1 MNLDPLRSTTSSC
14 CYETKRDFEVLSV
27 RVRGGRNRDVAF
39 YRCRNSF
46 TSISEAREK
55 RRMSWTNRMAR
66 HGSERSLHTLHSIN
80 PVRSSRTVPL
90 ITNSNGNN
98 DNNNSN
104 SMRNHSTSCT
114 ISPIGKTVPD
124 NTDIET
130 ILDDSSDILSTSS
143 NAITDPSSSSNT
155 MVIGSSSSPWD
166 SRIPRPSPSSSLR
179 RSSSMRVRGER
190 LPPASHHHPRP
201 TSTSSASTT
210 SGGATTTST
219 LLGQHHQHHYRHNRH
234 NHLLQQQHQQYPDH
248 RIFPVI
254 TENGTDSPR
263 QRSLSLSLTPA
274 RPRAGYAASGTTPGA
289 DDSDAES
296 VRSYGSACSTAS
308 ACDHASFALNGT
320 TWSGRSR
327 KYVVHCSNH
336 TGDNEQYL
344 TPTQRAARQVR
355 KFQALLKEARKEIED
370 KNREIVRLTKE
381 VVELRL
387 YKASLNSPD
396 ERTDSSDALTVRE
409 NNPFSP
415 ESPCKDLLEDGSF
428 EKVTSPETPDKR
440 VQSDVPSSLADS
452 GHFEDGSVHSKDS
465 VCLPETVPEPSVDP
479 PSNVEPKDGSRS
491 VSVVDS
497 PERDEERRRLVDH
510 YESRIEE
517 MHRRHID
524 EMQELKQK
532 HNDKVESLLNQLSEV
547 NTRYCEVRP
556 SVDAAEARARELE
569 AELEAVKKELDK
581 QRALTTEQ
589 EEKDK
594 QMYLKVHGKDQGAA
608 HTEQTEKIPE
618 HAPQKPSKV
627 TVIGLQ
633 QELTVTKAEL
643 EKIKAM
649 YRSIVEA
656 KYKKDELDVV
666 ITLQFLKSAFY
677 YFLTDK
683 ENHRGHLN
691 AIESILGF
699 TEVEKHNIE
708 KIYGSAR
715 K

>member
-1 MNLDPLRSTTSSC
+1 MN
-14 CYETKRDFEVLSV
+14 
-27 RVRGGRNRDVAF
+27 
-39 YRCRNSF
+39 
-46 TSISEAREK
+46 
-55 RRMSWTNRMAR
+55 WTNRMAR
-66 HGSERSLHTLHSIN
+66 HGSERSLHTLHSMH
-80 PVRSSRTVPL
+80 PVRTS
-90 ITNSNGNN
+90 IIHNNNNNNNNNN
-98 DNNNSN
+98 DSTT
-104 SMRNHSTSCT
+104 MNHSRN
-114 ISPIGKTVPD
+114 IVSPSKAICSSPEID
-124 NTDIET
+124 AL
-130 ILDDSSDILSTSS
+130 LDGSIDGVSILSSTM
-143 NAITDPSSSSNT
+143 NSSSNT
-155 MVIGSSSSPWD
+155 TIVPGSSPLALD
-166 SRIPRPSPSSSLR
+166 SRIPRPSSNNVLR
-179 RSSSMRVRGER
+179 RSSSMRIRGER
-190 LPPASHHHPRP
+190 LPAHHSRP
-201 TSTSSASTT
+201 TTT
-210 SGGATTTST
+210 TTTSA
-219 LLGQHHQHHYRHNRH
+219 LLGQHHQHHYRRH
-234 NHLLQQQHQQYPDH
+234 NHLLLQQQQQQQQHPDH

-274 RPRAGYAASGTTPGA
+274 RPRTGHAASGTTPGA

-344 TPTQRAARQVR
+344 TPTQRAARQIR
-355 KFQALLKEARKEIED
+355 KFQALLKEARIEIEE

-415 ESPCKDLLEDGSF
+415 ESPCKDLLEEGSF
-428 EKVTSPETPDKR
+428 EKVASPETPDKR
-440 VQSDVPSSLADS
+440 AQSDVPSSLADS

-465 VCLPETVPEPSVDP
+465 VCLPETVPELSGNNP
-479 PSNVEPKDGSRS
+479 PSNLSQDEPKDASRS
-491 VSVVDS
+491 VSVVDSS

-556 SVDAAEARARELE
+556 SVDAAEARTRELE
-569 AELEAVKKELDK
+569 VELEAVKNELDK
-581 QRALTTEQ
+581 KKALIKEQ

-594 QMYLKVHGKDQGAA
+594 QMYLKVHAN
-608 HTEQTEKIPE
+608 EQETARTEKTDQIPE
-618 HAPQKPSKV
+618 NAQQKSSSKV
-627 TVIGLQ
+627 NVTDLQ

-643 EKIKAM
+643 DKIKAM
-649 YRSIVEA
+649 YRSIVES
-656 KYKKDELDVV
+656 KYKKDELDLV

-699 TEVEKHNIE
+699 TEAEKHNID
-708 KIYGSAR
+708 KIYGSVR

>member
-1 MNLDPLRSTTSSC
+1 MN
-14 CYETKRDFEVLSV
+14 
-27 RVRGGRNRDVAF
+27 
-39 YRCRNSF
+39 
-46 TSISEAREK
+46 
-55 RRMSWTNRMAR
+55 WTNRMAR
-66 HGSERSLHTLHSIN
+66 HGSERSLHTLHSMH
-80 PVRSSRTVPL
+80 PVRTS
-90 ITNSNGNN
+90 IIHNNNNNNNNNN
-98 DNNNSN
+98 DSTT
-104 SMRNHSTSCT
+104 MNHSRN
-114 ISPIGKTVPD
+114 IVSPSKAICSSPEID
-124 NTDIET
+124 AL
-130 ILDDSSDILSTSS
+130 LDGSIDGVSILSSTM
-143 NAITDPSSSSNT
+143 NSSSNT
-155 MVIGSSSSPWD
+155 TIVPGSSPLALD
-166 SRIPRPSPSSSLR
+166 SRIPRPSSNNVLR
-179 RSSSMRVRGER
+179 RSSSMRIRGER
-190 LPPASHHHPRP
+190 LPAHHSRP
-201 TSTSSASTT
+201 TTT
-210 SGGATTTST
+210 TTTSA
-219 LLGQHHQHHYRHNRH
+219 LLGQHHQHHYRRH
-234 NHLLQQQHQQYPDH
+234 NHLLLQQQQQQQQHPDH

-274 RPRAGYAASGTTPGA
+274 RPRTGHAASGTTPGA

-344 TPTQRAARQVR
+344 TPTQRAARQIR
-355 KFQALLKEARKEIED
+355 KFQALLKEARIEIEE

-415 ESPCKDLLEDGSF
+415 ESPCKDLLEEGSF
-428 EKVTSPETPDKR
+428 EKVASPETPDKR
-440 VQSDVPSSLADS
+440 AQSDVPSSLADS

-465 VCLPETVPEPSVDP
+465 VCLPETVPELSGNNP
-479 PSNVEPKDGSRS
+479 PSNLSQDEPKDASRS
-491 VSVVDS
+491 VSVVDSS

-556 SVDAAEARARELE
+556 SVDAAEARTRELE
-569 AELEAVKKELDK
+569 VELEAVKNELDK
-581 QRALTTEQ
+581 KKALIKEQ

-594 QMYLKVHGKDQGAA
+594 QMYLKVHAN
-608 HTEQTEKIPE
+608 EQETARTEKTDQIPE
-618 HAPQKPSKV
+618 NAQQKSSSKV
-627 TVIGLQ
+627 NVTDLQ

-643 EKIKAM
+643 DKIKDTSYSPEPHISADRSQNLLSAQEAVSLWVLGTRKAM
-649 YRSIVEA
+649 YRSIVES
-656 KYKKDELDVV
+656 KYKKDELDLV

-699 TEVEKHNIE
+699 TEAEKHNID
-708 KIYGSAR
+708 KIYGSVR

>member
-1 MNLDPLRSTTSSC
+1 
-14 CYETKRDFEVLSV
+14 
-27 RVRGGRNRDVAF
+27 
-39 YRCRNSF
+39 
-46 TSISEAREK
+46 
-55 RRMSWTNRMAR
+55 MSWTKRMAR
-66 HGSERSLHTLHSIN
+66 HGSEKSLHTLQTMYPN
-80 PVRSSRTVPL
+80 RTT
-90 ITNSNGNN
+90 IIHNN
-98 DNNNSN
+98 NNNSN
-104 SMRNHSTSCT
+104 S
-114 ISPIGKTVPD
+114 
-124 NTDIET
+124 
-130 ILDDSSDILSTSS
+130 SS
-143 NAITDPSSSSNT
+143 NNSSSSNNNKNNNEDGLTKMNSNNLISPNKT
-155 MVIGSSSSPWD
+155 MNNSSSPLSDMDILMEDQTDDFSPILSSTINSSNNNSIVFGSSSLGLD
-166 SRIPRPSPSSSLR
+166 SRIPRPSSNNVLR
-179 RSSSMRVRGER
+179 RSSSMRIRGER
-190 LPPASHHHPRP
+190 LPAHHSRP
-201 TSTSSASTT
+201 T
-210 SGGATTTST
+210 TTTTTITTTTTTVPSSSSSSSSN
-219 LLGQHHQHHYRHNRH
+219 LLGQHHHHYRRH
-234 NHLLQQQHQQYPDH
+234 NHLLVSQHHQQQQQQQQQQYHQHPDH

-274 RPRAGYAASGTTPGA
+274 RPRSGHAASSTTTPGA

-344 TPTQRAARQVR
+344 TPTQRAARQIR
-355 KFQALLKEARKEIED
+355 RFQALLKEARIEIED

-409 NNPFSP
+409 SNPFSP
-415 ESPCKDLLEDGSF
+415 ESPCKDLLEEGSF
-428 EKVTSPETPDKR
+428 EKVTSPETPEKR
-440 VQSDVPSSLADS
+440 AQSDVPSSLADS

-465 VCLPETVPEPSVDP
+465 VCLPETVLPETSGNNNP
-479 PSNVEPKDGSRS
+479 PSNDEPKNASRT

-497 PERDEERRRLVDH
+497 SSNCSIPERDEERRRLVDH

-556 SVDAAEARARELE
+556 SVDAAEARTRELE
-569 AELEAVKKELDK
+569 VELEAVKSELDK
-581 QRALTTEQ
+581 YKALIKEH

-594 QMYLKVHGKDQGAA
+594 QTYLNKVNVNEQEETAAAATTACTDKTNDQ
-608 HTEQTEKIPE
+608 IPE
-618 HAPQKPSKV
+618 TTQQQQQQQQKSSSKV
-627 TVIGLQ
+627 NATATDLQ
-633 QELTVTKAEL
+633 QELKVTKAEL

-656 KYKKDELDVV
+656 KYKKDELDLVF
-666 ITLQFLKSAFY
+666 TLQFLKSAFY

-683 ENHRGHLN
+683 ENHLGHLN

-699 TEVEKHNIE
+699 TEAEKINID

-715 K
+715 KY